1 MAVEL
6 VIKRIMPNVIFF
18 MKDTCNIGWMAYTNT
33 EYKESIGVDLSR
45 LNRRHENEYKRYLKQ
60 LYINY

>member
-1 MAVEL
+1 VEL
-6 VIKRIMPNVIFF
+6 VIKRIMPHVIFF

-45 LNRRHENEYKRYLKQ
+45 LNRRYKNEDKR
-60 LYINY
+60 